1 MYEDLVCKMIYE
13 GIPYSMNSSRA
24 ILIILFAVLFFFT
37 SLSAYACL
45 GPINGNASSL
55 LEIDCPRPSEA
66 VPQPFCD
73 TFKTVVVHKTPEV
86 NPTTASDVMPTCG
99 DPSLL
104 WCLKAASVYHRATAF
119 GSYPSSPDI
128 LLLISV
134 LRI

>member
-1 MYEDLVCKMIYE
+1 
-13 GIPYSMNSSRA
+13 MNSSRA
-24 ILIILFAVLFFFT
+24 ILTILLAVLFFFT

-45 GPINGNASSL
+45 APINGDGSSIL
-55 LEIDCPRPSEA
+55 GMDCPRPSEE

-86 NPTTASDVMPTCG
+86 NPTTAGDFMAACG
-99 DPSLL
+99 DPSLI
-104 WCLKAASVYHRATAF
+104 WGLKVASVYHRATAF
-119 GSYPSSPDI
+119 GSYAPSPDI